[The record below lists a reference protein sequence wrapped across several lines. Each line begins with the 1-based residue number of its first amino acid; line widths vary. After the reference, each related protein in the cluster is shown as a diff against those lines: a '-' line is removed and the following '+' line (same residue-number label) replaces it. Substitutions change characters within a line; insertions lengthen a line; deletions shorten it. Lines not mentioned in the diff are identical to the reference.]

1 MNGEHSLTVS
11 HLVSAGFSSGA
22 FSFLTWV
29 LKNRLSVSAGKEN
42 SILDFV
48 VYYLNATF
56 DEAFMDGKCNEF
68 MTASNRRNG

>member
-22 FSFLTWV
+22 FLIFDLSFEKQTFSFCR
-29 LKNRLSVSAGKEN
+29 KN